1 MAVEEVNALQGTHS
15 CGSRGHCTKDREHNY
30 KTSIVARYC
39 CKTLSQVQKLS
50 CCSHLHCFPKFT
62 APGQPYSTNS
72 SRLCSFVLPCTKA
85 WKSVWTPSLTVTFAN
100 QNIVKKDMKRQADP
114 ACWAQSGH
122 AIAATCY
129 CRTLLPLRKSQYMLS
144 SCSLL
149 MLSYD
154 FIVRSLQVHSC
165 LLSTSKATRPPEI
178 PAFLDVLVS
187 LIEAIWVTSTS
198 FPDSNGYGWEG
209 EMSWG
214 GFLV

>member
-1 MAVEEVNALQGTHS
+1 MHRRLLWITVLAGNNNAFLQRRTLGDKLHQIQRWCSQTMAVEEVNALQGTHS

-114 ACWAQSGH
+114 ACW
-122 AIAATCY
+122 TVK
-129 CRTLLPLRKSQYMLS
+129 P
-144 SCSLL
+144 
-149 MLSYD
+149 
-154 FIVRSLQVHSC
+154 
-165 LLSTSKATRPPEI
+165 
-178 PAFLDVLVS
+178 
-187 LIEAIWVTSTS
+187 
-198 FPDSNGYGWEG
+198 
-209 EMSWG
+209 
-214 GFLV
+214 

>member
-1 MAVEEVNALQGTHS
+1 MPCKARIVVEAGVIALKTENIITRLPLWRVIAARRSLKSKS
-15 CGSRGHCTKDREHNY
+15 CLAAATCTVSPN
-30 KTSIVARYC
+30 
-39 CKTLSQVQKLS
+39 SQ
-50 CCSHLHCFPKFT
+50 
-62 APGQPYSTNS
+62 
-72 SRLCSFVLPCTKA
+72 RLDSPTQQTPAAYAVLPCTKA